1 MSSTINWI
9 DNGFEGTFVLDDQDL
24 SHSIARDGVTLTTQG
39 GKVHAD
45 VRLLPNALDVT
56 VEANRVTVH
65 TTREQ
70 ERLLRAGGWAKKG
83 DVCVNADV
91 LWAQSALIRTI
102 AASLG
107 NDYKEH
113 AHSLG
118 RVADRIEAYANP
130 TTEEIA

>member
-1 MSSTINWI
+1 MSSTINWS
-9 DNGFEGTFVLDDQDL
+9 DNGSEGTFVLDDQDL

-83 DVCVNADV
+83 DVCVNADL
-91 LWAQSALIRTI
+91 LWAQSAIIRAI
-102 AASLG
+102 AAGLGSDYEKHAQSL
-107 NDYKEH
+107 
-113 AHSLG
+113 A
-118 RVADRIEAYANP
+118 RVADRIEAFANP
-130 TTEEIA
+130 TTEENA